1 MTKWGP
7 YDCEDECK
15 EDEEG
20 KQDLVPLIPNGI
32 HWYEGDTLAQDHYP
46 IVVTGSRVYVD
57 FGKMESYYIGAESVP
72 DGDIDSTNDTAISI
86 LAESTSPKPSAGNEL
101 QTVAKTS
108 QAGEQ
113 K

>member
-32 HWYEGDTLAQDHYP
+32 H
-46 IVVTGSRVYVD
+46 
-57 FGKMESYYIGAESVP
+57 
-72 DGDIDSTNDTAISI
+72 
-86 LAESTSPKPSAGNEL
+86 
-101 QTVAKTS
+101 
-108 QAGEQ
+108 
-113 K
+113 

>member
-57 FGKMESYYIGAESVP
+57 IGKMESY
-72 DGDIDSTNDTAISI
+72 
-86 LAESTSPKPSAGNEL
+86 
-101 QTVAKTS
+101 
-108 QAGEQ
+108 
-113 K
+113 